1 MQASLAGRYA
11 RALFD
16 LAQDGGALPAV
27 EASMKTLGEALSSSP
42 ELTALVASPVVN
54 RADAG
59 RAIAA
64 VAASLKLDP
73 LTTNFLGVLAQNRR
87 LGKLADVV
95 RAFAEMTASHRGEA
109 TADVTSAHPLDAGQI
124 AAVQAKLKSR
134 LGRDVSV
141 NLTVD
146 PAILGGLIVKVGSRL
161 VDSSIRT
168 RLNTLA
174 TAMKG

>member
-16 LAQDGGALPAV
+16 LAEDQGSLATV
-27 EASMKTLGEALSSSP
+27 EASIARVGQAIGASGDLANLIT
-42 ELTALVASPVVN
+42 SPVVS

-64 VAASLKLDP
+64 TSAELGLDP
-73 LTTNFLGVLAQNRR
+73 LTGNFLGVLAQNRR
-87 LGKLADVV
+87 LAKLPDIV
-95 RAFAEMTASHRGEA
+95 RAFAGMTAAHRGEA
-109 TADVTSAHPLDAGQI
+109 TADVTSAHTLSDDQV
-124 AAVQAKLKSR
+124 AALKAKLKSR
-134 LGRDVSV
+134 LGRDVAV
-141 NLTVD
+141 NLAVD
-146 PAILGGLIVKVGSRL
+146 PAILGGLVVKVGSRL